1 MTASGHEAERA
12 RRPRWPWWVGGAL
25 VLAVVIALGAWLVT
39 SWLGTARQAETVRA
53 QASPIL
59 EAARDRDFAALS
71 TLLPQA
77 AADVRD
83 LEART
88 SGLAWQVLTVL
99 PVVGTDASAVS
110 DLAFAIAPV
119 LEAGVPLVDAAE
131 DLLDRGLRR
140 EDGSI
145 DIGAIAD
152 AAPGVTALSDALVQA
167 DAVLAPIDTAALRP
181 ELGGAVADVQEAV
194 ASAASTSQVLAESSV
209 LVPQMLGLYG
219 PRSWLL
225 VLQNPAEARG
235 SGGFP
240 GGFVVLTADD
250 GRLSVA
256 QTGTSD
262 DLYQTDIP
270 AGVADADAEA
280 MWGEALTRWNTY
292 SRTPHFPTVGV
303 LSQAGMAARG
313 VDVQGVVAFDPATV
327 AALLAASEPIVVE
340 GREITA
346 DNVEKFFL
354 EDVYREFPDAQERDR
369 VSMAVV
375 GAVLARFLEGGVDPL
390 ALAEALR
397 EPVDR
402 EKVRVWSADPEE
414 QVWLEGGGL
423 AGAVPTT
430 DGPVVAVA
438 FNNSA
443 ANKMDAFV
451 TTRVV
456 YRPGTCPTADV
467 QTSTVELVMRNEAP
481 EGLSNASG
489 NYGRS
494 DVPDAP
500 EGSTSLVPYLYTPVN
515 ATFVSSAIDGVE
527 STEVFGNGERGRAA
541 YFANIGLDRGQERTV
556 SVTFQEPTVAG
567 VAPEVLTHGMARDT
581 VVEIAPDPTCR

>member
-1 MTASGHEAERA
+1 MTTDGQAAGTA
-12 RRPRWPWWVGGAL
+12 RRPRWPWWVGGAAVL
-25 VLAVVIALGAWLVT
+25 GLLLAVGAWLVT
-39 SWLGTARQAETVRA
+39 SWLGTARQAEEVRA
-53 QASPIL
+53 QAAPIL
-59 EAARDRDFAALS
+59 EAARDRDFAAL
-71 TLLPQA
+71 TDLLPQA
-77 AADVRD
+77 AADARD
-83 LEART
+83 LQART
-88 SGLAWQVLTVL
+88 SGIAWQVLTLL
-99 PVVGTDASAVS
+99 PVVGRDASAVS
-110 DLAFAIAPV
+110 DLAFAVAPV
-119 LEAGVPLVDAAE
+119 LEAGEPLVASAG

-140 EDGSI
+140 DDGSI
-145 DIGAIAD
+145 DITAIAE
-152 AAPGVTALSDALVQA
+152 AAPAIEGLARALEQA

-181 ELGGAVADVQEAV
+181 ELAGAVGDVQEAV
-194 ASAASTSQVLAESSV
+194 ATAAPTATSLAEAAV
-209 LVPQMLGLYG
+209 LVPQMMGQYG

-225 VLQNPAEARG
+225 LLQNPAEARG

-240 GGFVVLTADD
+240 GGFVVLTAHD
-250 GRLSVA
+250 GRLTVD

-270 AGVADADAEA
+270 TGVADEDAEA

-292 SRTPHFPTVGV
+292 SRTPHFPTVGA

-313 VDVQGVVAFDPATV
+313 VDVEGVVAFDPATV
-327 AALLAASEPIVVE
+327 AALLAASEPVVVE

-346 DNVEKFFL
+346 ENVERFFL
-354 EDVYREFPDAQERDR
+354 EDVYADIPDAEERDR

-397 EPVDR
+397 EPVAR

-423 AGAVPTT
+423 AGSVPTT

-456 YRPGTCPTADV
+456 YRPGTCPTADI
-467 QTSTVELVMRNEAP
+467 QTSTVEVTLRNEAP

-500 EGSTSLVPYLYTPVN
+500 EGSTSLVPYIYTPVN
-515 ATFVSSAIDGVE
+515 ATFVSSSIDGVE
-527 STEVFGNGERGRAA
+527 SNEVFGNGERRRAA

-581 VVEIAPDPTCR
+581 VVEIVPDPTCR